1 MGWPVITAQLLRV
14 LSGCSEETSA
24 VNITVTMAAVGAPSS
39 ASGALLQSRLLQQPA
54 IALGDSTLAM
64 KSLGCCLSD
73 SVHLSTGGAQGEV
86 PCLLLTGAHSRLMI
100 DTQAGGGGF
109 KGVHNLTHTFSGS
122 FM

>member
-1 MGWPVITAQLLRV
+1 
-14 LSGCSEETSA
+14 
-24 VNITVTMAAVGAPSS
+24 MAAVGAPSS
-39 ASGALLQSRLLQQPA
+39 ASAALLQSRLLQQPA
-54 IALGDSTLAM
+54 IAPGDSTLAM

-109 KGVHNLTHTFSGS
+109 KGVHSLTHTFSGS
-122 FM
+122 FYVASFLLSGVSPGDVSSIYQYEAPEKVV